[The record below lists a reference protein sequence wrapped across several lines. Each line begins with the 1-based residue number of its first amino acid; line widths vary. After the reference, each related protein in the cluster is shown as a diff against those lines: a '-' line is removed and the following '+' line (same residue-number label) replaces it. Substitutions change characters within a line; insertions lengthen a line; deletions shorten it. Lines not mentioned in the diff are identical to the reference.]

1 MRGMIPAQ
9 APFEGGE
16 PTRRKGSYSEESVGK
31 NTIGMVSC
39 NDVLKLRAA
48 EEKRPQ
54 IKGHRDEPVA
64 DDHCFTLVVEE
75 HGAVARHTCRRVLV
89 GAMRV
94 VFESA
99 SAGTDLLAHRCA
111 LT

>member
-1 MRGMIPAQ
+1 MIPAQ
-9 APFEGGE
+9 APCEGGE

-64 DDHCFTLVVEE
+64 DDHCFTLVVERTRC
-75 HGAVARHTCRRVLV
+75 GGSAYLSSCSCRCDEGRV
-89 GAMRV
+89 
-94 VFESA
+94 
-99 SAGTDLLAHRCA
+99 
-111 LT
+111 